1 MQRTAPVTHASDP
14 RSPITPV
21 NGSTLPRGEQY
32 PTSDKVC
39 LFLEPHTNGVTSSLC
54 AEFKSLLHK
63 AKSNVQVG

>member
-1 MQRTAPVTHASDP
+1 MQRTAPVTDASA
-14 RSPITPV
+14 SQVITPV

-39 LFLEPHTNGVTSSLC
+39 LFLEPHTNGVMSSLC

-63 AKSNVQVG
+63 VKSNVQVG